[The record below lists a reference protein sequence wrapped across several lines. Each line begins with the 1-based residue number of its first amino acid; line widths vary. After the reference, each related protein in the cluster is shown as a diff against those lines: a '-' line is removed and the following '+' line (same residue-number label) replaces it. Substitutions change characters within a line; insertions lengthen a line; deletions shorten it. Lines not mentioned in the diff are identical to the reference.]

1 MAFVKFDNR
10 LTMGPPSQKK
20 LWDRGRL
27 PVIIL
32 NNLFADISDDLIPA
46 GSKCVELFFDPEN
59 YLIGFRFWK
68 YAVTGAFKICD
79 HRKYHDRR
87 YVSIEGLLAE
97 YHIVIP
103 PGETINYNA
112 DEVGNDANLFLI
124 SL

>member
-1 MAFVKFDNR
+1 MAFVKFENR

-20 LWDRGRL
+20 QWDRGRL
-27 PVIIL
+27 PAIIL

-46 GSKCVELFFDPEN
+46 GSTCAELLYDCEWRI
-59 YLIGFRFWK
+59 LGFRFWK

-79 HRKYHDRR
+79 HRKYHDRK

-97 YHIVIP
+97 YRIVIP
-103 PGETINYNA
+103 PGEVISYGPNA
-112 DEVGNDANLFLI
+112 IANDDDLFLI